1 MCISVCMCV
10 CLCVLCVYMCASG
23 MCMHACVCVC
33 VCVCVLCGVCVCA
46 CMCACVYVFVYV
58 CVCECFT
65 EGRLSGGLFGDQ
77 QFSHLQIPL
86 HRWTPLH
93 FLGHD
98 KYLAIKDTQNN
109 DFYADSRGNKS
120 FKLNFISQCLVVAQ
134 EHFMNKKSQ

>member
-1 MCISVCMCV
+1 M
-10 CLCVLCVYMCASG
+10 
-23 MCMHACVCVC
+23 CVCVC
-33 VCVCVLCGVCVCA
+33 VCARARARARLF
-46 CMCACVYVFVYV
+46 ACVWMGSKSTCVIVYV

-65 EGRLSGGLFGDQ
+65 EGRLFGGLFGDQ

-86 HRWTPLH
+86 HRWTPLR

-134 EHFMNKKSQ
+134 EHFMNKKSH